1 MGKKIVRQQSTWP
14 AKRNR
19 LWFYE
24 DVICVVEKNKRND
37 RIEAMLLDIP
47 EDKEV
52 QWNEE
57 LFEKNGKPHNAY
69 EKERFSSKESCH
81 TQLVKPLEK
90 SKVLSQLIF
99 PNLREICVDDCTN
112 LIEIHDS
119 VGFLDKLLRFS
130 AKGCLIHLKG

>member
-1 MGKKIVRQQSTWP
+1 MQLIWLVGLSQTWF
-14 AKRNR
+14 R
-19 LWFYE
+19 
-24 DVICVVEKNKRND
+24 KNKRND

-90 SKVLSQLIF
+90 SKVVAIVIVLPTTRRPSLHIFQPPTLMDDNSVDHYVTFNKVLLI
-99 PNLREICVDDCTN
+99 LCE
-112 LIEIHDS
+112 
-119 VGFLDKLLRFS
+119 KLTAIYWSMACQDRP
-130 AKGCLIHLKG
+130 